1 MQRFVRCLRDKQVV
15 LQESTG
21 DLPEDVLSGSYA
33 ETDEFMRALPQG
45 DAPRPTIEDVVP
57 SVTLCLMTAKHKG
70 RDHVIIH
77 ANQNV

>member
-1 MQRFVRCLRDKQVV
+1 MQRSVRCLRDKQVV

-45 DAPRPTIEDVVP
+45 GCTTSHHRGCRPIGNVVFNDGE
-57 SVTLCLMTAKHKG
+57 A
-70 RDHVIIH
+70 
-77 ANQNV
+77 